1 MSRRT
6 SIIAATIAVLIAIA
20 VTIKLH
26 HAHTSDAPGGQGS
39 DRPTVVLY
47 CGTDR
52 EIAQDLIDQFEKETG
67 IHVEAKFDTEAAKAV
82 GLVQAIR
89 QEKSRPQCDVFWGG
103 GAFFCTILAN
113 DGCLAPVPQDLLRA
127 HGTAPCDA
135 QGRWLGFAAAYR
147 VLI

>member
-1 MSRRT
+1 MSRRL
-6 SIIAATIAVLIAIA
+6 SLFAALAIVVAFIAIA
-20 VTIKLH
+20 GWVKLRRPVG
-26 HAHTSDAPGGQGS
+26 PGDHS
-39 DRPTVVLY
+39 SAKPVLVLY
-47 CGTDR
+47 CATDR

-67 IHVEAKFDTEAAKAV
+67 IQVDAKFDTEAAKAV

-127 HGTAPCDA
+127 HGTAPRDA
-135 QGRWLGFAAAYR
+135 QGRWLG
-147 VLI
+147 